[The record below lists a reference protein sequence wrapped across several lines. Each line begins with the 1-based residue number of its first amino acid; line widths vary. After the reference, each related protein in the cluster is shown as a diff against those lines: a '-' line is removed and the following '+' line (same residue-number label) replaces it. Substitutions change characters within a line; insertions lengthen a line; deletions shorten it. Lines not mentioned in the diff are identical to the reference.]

1 MYKLEDIRQV
11 HLEITQKCQAACTM
25 CDRNIN
31 GGAINPHL
39 GCNGILD
46 ELTLDD
52 IKSIFKPKFIKQ
64 LKAMQLCG
72 NHGDPIVAR
81 DTLEVLQYF
90 REHNPDM
97 WLSMNTNAGAKDDFW
112 WYNLAEVLG
121 QNGRVIFS
129 VDGLEDT
136 NHLYRQNVQWKIV
149 ERSFHA
155 FIEGGG
161 RARWDFL
168 VFDFNEHQVEEA
180 RAKAKQWGVE
190 EFVVKKSSRFITGHT
205 SEKKESH
212 QGQNR
217 KGKKTQLLKE
227 PSSEALKNPALKKHN
242 SLVEK
247 YGSMDKFYDVAE
259 IACRVAK
266 TGSIYL
272 SAEGIIMPCCWTAGR
287 MYKWWHK
294 DPKVE
299 QIWQYIDKAGGKEKL
314 KATKYGLEGVFAT
327 GIMDDIASSW
337 DKQGCNNGR
346 IKVCAMKC
354 TKQFDVV
361 GSQYE

>member
-1 MYKLEDIRQV
+1 MRTGALIDQ
-11 HLEITQKCQAACTM
+11 ITFEYS
-25 CDRNIN
+25 DGSRR
-31 GGAINPHL
+31 
-39 GCNGILD
+39 D
-46 ELTLDD
+46 Y
-52 IKSIFKPKFIKQ
+52 
-64 LKAMQLCG
+64 
-72 NHGDPIVAR
+72 GD
-81 DTLEVLQYF
+81 
-90 REHNPDM
+90 
-97 WLSMNTNAGAKDDFW
+97 S
-112 WYNLAEVLG
+112 
-121 QNGRVIFS
+121 
-129 VDGLEDT
+129 
-136 NHLYRQNVQWKIV
+136 
-149 ERSFHA
+149 
-155 FIEGGG
+155 GGG
-161 RARWDFL
+161 KFRAPLDILSQHNGYLVMVTQVEPDEGQTRYLGARWDFL
-168 VFDFNEHQVEEA
+168 VFDFNEHQIEEA

-227 PSSEALKNPALKKHN
+227 PSSKALKNPALLKRN

-299 QIWQYIDKAGGKEKL
+299 QIWSHIDEVGGKQMLDAKNGLDKVFNTGIFDSIEQSWNIDGCSNGKL
-314 KATKYGLEGVFAT
+314 K
-327 GIMDDIASSW
+327 
-337 DKQGCNNGR
+337 
-346 IKVCAMKC
+346 VCSMKC
-354 TKQFDVV
+354 GKEFDPFAEQFN
-361 GSQYE
+361 